1 VLTIYSPNISSMDEV
16 VDETLA
22 AEAPVE
28 ETVVE
33 AVEEAPVETTP
44 EAEVTEEPVEVTETL
59 EELEV

>member
-1 VLTIYSPNISSMDEV
+1 MDEV

-44 EAEVTEEPVEVTETL
+44 EAEVTEEPVEVTETP